1 MRGAVVVVKTVPFP
15 TEAVFHLLL
24 FFGFQHS
31 VWSSGIRRTRRKKET
46 WMSLMKHGHQW
57 DFVHVSRTE
66 KNISKNN
73 LICLSSCIYILWLYR
88 RSNYSAYNPRER
100 CRDFNC
106 LNDFDMLH
114 IFPSITQVTTGILEY
129 TSHMHTFILHYRHI
143 LIPILGSSSWRIF
156 TVKSRFGYSQC
167 CIQLSLWISLVTRP
181 VSAPGQPICRQ

>member
-1 MRGAVVVVKTVPFP
+1 MWGAVVVVKTVPFP

-66 KNISKNN
+66 KKNISKNN
-73 LICLSSCIYILWLYR
+73 LICLSSCIYLLWLYR
-88 RSNYSAYNPRER
+88 RSNYSAYNPRGK
-100 CRDFNC
+100 CWDFNS

-114 IFPSITQVTTGILEY
+114 ASYLSKYNSTHDQDIGIHKSYAHIHPALQVYPDLYTRIIL
-129 TSHMHTFILHYRHI
+129 SLD
-143 LIPILGSSSWRIF
+143 
-156 TVKSRFGYSQC
+156 GYS
-167 CIQLSLWISLVTRP
+167 R
-181 VSAPGQPICRQ
+181 